1 MKIKA
6 LVTFCLVLAFL
17 YEKHCSLLG
26 VASLAGYN
34 NYLKWE
40 LAAAATGARCSFK
53 KDVLRSLVKFTGK
66 HLWQS
71 LFLSKIADAQ
81 RY

>member
-17 YEKHCSLLG
+17 YEKHCGLLDI
-26 VASLAGYN
+26 ASLAGCN

-40 LAAAATGARCSFK
+40 LAAAATGARCSIK
-53 KDVLRSLVKFTGK
+53 KGVLSSFVKFTGK

-71 LFLSKIADAQ
+71 LFLSKIADVQ